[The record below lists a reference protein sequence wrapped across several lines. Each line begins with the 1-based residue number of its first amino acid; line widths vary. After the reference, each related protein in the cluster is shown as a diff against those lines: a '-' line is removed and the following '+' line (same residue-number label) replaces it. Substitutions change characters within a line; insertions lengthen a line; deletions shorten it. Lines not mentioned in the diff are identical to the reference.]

1 MQTHTQ
7 MGESYFILLSLVWA
21 KKVAT
26 ARFGTCEQEKHTEKQ
41 KHLDSRMTKAML
53 DATIIARMLA
63 QFHHNSART
72 VVCPFGFRMDAASLA
87 KTLLMLIPAEQVT
100 PVSRS
105 T

>member
-1 MQTHTQ
+1 

-21 KKVAT
+21 KKVGT
-26 ARFGTCEQEKHTEKQ
+26 ARFGICEQEKHTDKQ
-41 KHLDSRMTKAML
+41 KHLDSRMTK
-53 DATIIARMLA
+53 TIIDAAIVARMLA
-63 QFHHNSART
+63 QFHHSSART

-87 KTLLMLIPAEQVT
+87 NTLLMLIPAEQVT